1 MVHAWNPSTEEAQT
15 RGSRVQGQPGLCSKA
30 VRACL
35 KKPRK
40 KTMKDE
46 ETGGKEDGK
55 KGRRRKRGEGRR
67 WETRQGNMKKMSA
80 KRHWGKHMCE

>member
-1 MVHAWNPSTEEAQT
+1 
-15 RGSRVQGQPGLCSKA
+15 
-30 VRACL
+30 
-35 KKPRK
+35 
-40 KTMKDE
+40 MKDE